1 MTAAP
6 RPTRPPLWHPAAL
19 VATVA
24 GLGYLPKA
32 PGTWASAAA
41 VIVSIGLD
49 RAGGWLAL
57 ALAALAAT
65 GLGLVAVHAYLK
77 QSALA
82 DPPEIVIDELAGQWL
97 TLAFVPFGVLGCVL
111 GFLAFRVFDIVKPWP
126 IRWVEQ
132 RSGAWGVVL
141 DDVVAAIYAAATVTV
156 VLAAI
161 NVLV

>member
-1 MTAAP
+1 MSVVP
-6 RPTRPPLWHPAAL
+6 RRTRPPFWHPAAL

-41 VIVSIGLD
+41 VILAVGLD
-49 RAGGWLAL
+49 QAGGWIAI
-57 ALAALAAT
+57 AIAAAVAT
-65 GLGLVAVHAYLK
+65 GLGLIAVHVYLR

-97 TLAFVPFGVLGCVL
+97 TLAFLPFGVVGCVL
-111 GFLAFRVFDIVKPWP
+111 GFLAFRIFDIVKPWP
-126 IRWVEQ
+126 IPWIEQ

-141 DDVVAAIYAAATVTV
+141 DDLMAGLYAAASVTV
-156 VLAAI
+156 ALALIDFA
-161 NVLV
+161 V

>member
-1 MTAAP
+1 MSVVP
-6 RPTRPPLWHPAAL
+6 RRTRPPLWHPAAL

-41 VIVSIGLD
+41 VILAVGLD
-49 RAGGWLAL
+49 QAGGWIAI
-57 ALAALAAT
+57 AIAAAVAT
-65 GLGLVAVHAYLK
+65 GLGLIAVHVYLR

-97 TLAFVPFGVLGCVL
+97 TLAFLPFGVVGCVL
-111 GFLAFRVFDIVKPWP
+111 GFLAFRIFDIVKPWP
-126 IRWVEQ
+126 IPWIEQ

-141 DDVVAAIYAAATVTV
+141 DDLMAGLYAAASVTV
-156 VLAAI
+156 ALALIDFA
-161 NVLV
+161 V